1 MTSRTGFILLLLA
14 VAPRLAGTG
23 DQGPASKPTIPDT
36 AELRRAAESVDQ
48 VYAQEIAKARDAES
62 KSALAARINE
72 VVSEEHDPAAKY
84 VLLWKA
90 LELATQAG
98 DADAACGAIDQIAAA
113 WNVDV
118 LKLRAKTLTDV
129 ARNLRTP
136 ESRTDAARRMEAVAQ
151 EAIIAREFDLA
162 RTMRELAVGTAQRGS
177 DPALAKLLAARSGDI
192 GRIKSAEARVKPSVS
207 ALKDNPS
214 DPAANLAVGRCESF
228 LEGNWSAGLPKLARS
243 GDSTLKS
250 LAQKD
255 LADPTDPTAR
265 LELADQWWDLSK
277 REDEPARRNIQLHA
291 TGLYRQAV
299 AKLIGLAKV
308 RAQQRIAEG
317 EAQSG
322 AMPAAADTANVRV
335 VNRTNARE
343 GAQIISEVLR
353 DFPDTLAGV
362 KQATLLAYH
371 NGSEFRHAGSTARAG
386 GQFFSSAPAAAD
398 SGGFLFWDV
407 HEQWPAGKFL
417 LVYRI
422 AQLSPASEG
431 DVCVADIYD
440 DGKDLASRHM
450 TPAELPPGQWAAI
463 PMLLNLEKPGK
474 GELRVFTYK
483 KHSLALDRV
492 YLYQLRW
499 AT

>member
-1 MTSRTGFILLLLA
+1 MTLRTGLVVLLLA
-14 VAPRLAGTG
+14 IAPLLAGAG
-23 DQGPASKPTIPDT
+23 DEAPASRPAVPDA
-36 AELRRAAESVDQ
+36 AELRRAEAAVDQ
-48 VYAQEIAKARDAES
+48 VYGQDVARARDPES
-62 KSALAARINE
+62 KAALAAKINE
-72 VVSEEHDPAAKY
+72 VVAEEHDPAARY

-118 LKLRAKTLTDV
+118 LKLRAKILTDL

-136 ESRTDAARRMEAVAQ
+136 ESRTDAARRMEGVAQ
-151 EAIIAREFDLA
+151 EAIIAKEFDLA

-177 DPALAKLLAARSGDI
+177 DAVLPKLLAARAGDI
-192 GRIKSAEARVKPSVS
+192 GRIKSAEARAKPSMTV
-207 ALKDNPS
+207 LKSNPT
-214 DPAANLAVGRCESF
+214 DRAANLAVGRCESF

-250 LAQKD
+250 LAEKD
-255 LADPTDPTAR
+255 LAEPTDPTAR

-291 TGLYRQAV
+291 TDLYRKAV

-308 RAQQRIAEG
+308 RAQQRITEG

-343 GAQIISEVLR
+343 GAQIVSEVLR

-371 NGSEFRHAGSTARAG
+371 NGSEFRHAGSTARVG

-417 LVYRI
+417 LVYRM
-422 AQLSPASEG
+422 AQLSPAGEG

-463 PMLLNLEKPGK
+463 PMLLTLDQPGK

-483 KHSLALDRV
+483 KHSVALDRV
-492 YLYQLRW
+492 YIYQLR
-499 AT
+499 